1 MYMDNILHEAF
12 VNMFQENPDLKE
24 KFIASKENAAN
35 GRRRKYICN
44 LILSYLSGG
53 RSTTLSLY
61 QGHIRDP
68 YPNISS
74 LFSFLVTDVV
84 LTLPSKKFT
93 IVLNNFK
100 HYVLP

>member
-44 LILSYLSGG
+44 LIL
-53 RSTTLSLY
+53 
-61 QGHIRDP
+61 
-68 YPNISS
+68 
-74 LFSFLVTDVV
+74 
-84 LTLPSKKFT
+84 
-93 IVLNNFK
+93 
-100 HYVLP
+100 

>member
-44 LILSYLSGG
+44 LINFMINN
-53 RSTTLSLY
+53 SL
-61 QGHIRDP
+61 I
-68 YPNISS
+68 ISRAHKGPVS
-74 LFSFLVTDVV
+74 KYFLTV
-84 LTLPSKKFT
+84 
-93 IVLNNFK
+93 
-100 HYVLP
+100 